1 MAENCESEKP
11 SKIPKVVDTEDSND
25 GVVSKI
31 PHSFKSFEGFQ
42 IKRILKEVPESRLL
56 VVEGS
61 FTGDDLANSL
71 SSVVILEKTHFTE
84 NEVQG
89 ILTNSTA
96 LQCLFNNDVYY
107 NFICHPPIQLNG
119 VKATLIHPASE
130 KHIEKFSTRKSFL
143 IEETPLIYQSVT
155 LPHIR
160 ESKFDLQV
168 S

>member
-1 MAENCESEKP
+1 MTENCESEKP
-11 SKIPKVVDTEDSND
+11 SKIAKLDDTND
-25 GVVSKI
+25 EVVSKI
-31 PHSFKSFEGFQ
+31 SPSFETFEGFQ
-42 IKRILKEVPESRLL
+42 VKRILKESPESRSI

-61 FTGDDLANSL
+61 FSGDDSAASV
-71 SSVVILEKTHFTE
+71 SSIVILEKTHFTE
-84 NEVQG
+84 KEVNG
-89 ILTNSTA
+89 ILTKSTA

-107 NFICHPPIQLNG
+107 NFLCHPPIQLNE

-143 IEETPLIYQSVT
+143 IEETALIYQSVT
-155 LPHIR
+155 LLHIR

>member
-1 MAENCESEKP
+1 MMTDNCEREKP
-11 SKIPKVVDTEDSND
+11 SKILKLEASGD

-31 PHSFKSFEGFQ
+31 SPSFKSFEGFKV
-42 IKRILKEVPESRLL
+42 KRILKEIPESRSV

-61 FTGDDLANSL
+61 FSEDDSGDSI
-71 SSVVILEKTHFTE
+71 SSVVVLEKTHFTE

-89 ILTNSTA
+89 ILTKNTA

-107 NFICHPPIQLNG
+107 NFMCHPPIQLNG

-143 IEETPLIYQSVT
+143 IEETPLVYQYVT
-155 LPHIR
+155 LLHIR
-160 ESKFDLQV
+160 DTKFDLQV